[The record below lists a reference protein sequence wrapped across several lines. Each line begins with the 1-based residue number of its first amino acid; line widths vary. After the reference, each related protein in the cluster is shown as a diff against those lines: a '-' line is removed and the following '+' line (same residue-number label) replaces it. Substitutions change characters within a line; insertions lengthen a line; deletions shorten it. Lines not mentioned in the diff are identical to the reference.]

1 VKNEA
6 VALIETAEE
15 ETTEATRAE
24 TDKVDD
30 SIETTEATEATTVT
44 VATGIVQSVKI
55 QTSHSE
61 PNATD
66 AGNLAAVEDE
76 GETMTVVAVETTVD
90 TRAETDK
97 VDDSI
102 ETTGAT
108 EATTVTVA
116 IGIVQSVKIQT
127 SHSEPN
133 ATDAG
138 NLAVVAV
145 EDEGETMTV
154 EAVETTVVT
163 EVAVVEKST
172 MTTIGI
178 VQSVKIQTSHSEPN
192 ATDAGNLAVVAVE
205 AVDEAMTVEMVET
218 TVAEETEAETV
229 EDIRV
234 ATDKVEGSIETT
246 EATEAATK
254 TDVMATGI
262 VQSVKIQISH
272 SEPNATDA
280 AHHVA
285 VAVAVAVAVDLV
297 DTPEI
302 DLKEATLED
311 DLPEE
316 ILESDHQEEKAID
329 HQEGTVETD
338 VMNVGIKT
346 ADHTIKIVLEAT
358 SVNQNANL
366 ESHAHFANPEET
378 VPAMPI
384 TDLRNH

>member
-1 VKNEA
+1 VEHEGETMTVVA
-6 VALIETAEE
+6 V
-15 ETTEATRAE
+15 ETTEDTRAE

-30 SIETTEATEATTVT
+30 SIETTEATE
-44 VATGIVQSVKI
+44 
-55 QTSHSE
+55 E
-61 PNATD
+61 
-66 AGNLAAVEDE
+66 
-76 GETMTVVAVETTVD
+76 
-90 TRAETDK
+90 
-97 VDDSI
+97 
-102 ETTGAT
+102 
-108 EATTVTVA
+108 TTVTVA

-154 EAVETTVVT
+154 VAVETTVVT

>member
-1 VKNEA
+1 M
-6 VALIETAEE
+6 ALIETAEE

-44 VATGIVQSVKI
+44 VATGIVQNVKI

-66 AGNLAAVEDE
+66 AGNLVAVEHE
-76 GETMTVVAVETTVD
+76 GETMTVV
-90 TRAETDK
+90 
-97 VDDSI
+97 
-102 ETTGAT
+102 
-108 EATTVTVA
+108 
-116 IGIVQSVKIQT
+116 
-127 SHSEPN
+127 
-133 ATDAG
+133 
-138 NLAVVAV
+138 
-145 EDEGETMTV
+145 
-154 EAVETTVVT
+154 AVETTVVT

-178 VQSVKIQTSHSEPN
+178 VQSVKIQTSPSEPN

-205 AVDEAMTVEMVET
+205 AVDEAMTVEVVET

-229 EDIRV
+229 EDIRA

-246 EATEAATK
+246 EATEAETK

-285 VAVAVAVAVDLV
+285 VAGAVAVDLEG
-297 DTPEI
+297 TPEI

>member
-66 AGNLAAVEDE
+66 AGNLVAVEDE

-108 EATTVTVA
+108 EETTVTVA

-154 EAVETTVVT
+154 VAVETTVVT

-205 AVDEAMTVEMVET
+205 AVDEAMTVEVVET

-229 EDIRV
+229 EDIRA

-297 DTPEI
+297 GTPEI

>member
-1 VKNEA
+1 

-44 VATGIVQSVKI
+44 VATGIVQSAKI

-154 EAVETTVVT
+154 VAVETTVVT

-205 AVDEAMTVEMVET
+205 AVGEAMTVEVVET

-229 EDIRV
+229 EDIRA

-246 EATEAATK
+246 EATEAETK

-285 VAVAVAVAVDLV
+285 VAGAVAVAVDPV
-297 DTPEI
+297 GTPEI

>member
-1 VKNEA
+1 
-6 VALIETAEE
+6 
-15 ETTEATRAE
+15 
-24 TDKVDD
+24 
-30 SIETTEATEATTVT
+30 
-44 VATGIVQSVKI
+44 
-55 QTSHSE
+55 
-61 PNATD
+61 
-66 AGNLAAVEDE
+66 
-76 GETMTVVAVETTVD
+76 
-90 TRAETDK
+90 

-154 EAVETTVVT
+154 VAVETTVVT

-178 VQSVKIQTSHSEPN
+178 VQSVKIQTSHSEQN
-192 ATDAGNLAVVAVE
+192 ATDAENLAVVAVE
-205 AVDEAMTVEMVET
+205 AVDEAMTAEVVVT

-229 EDIRV
+229 EDIRA

-246 EATEAATK
+246 EATEAETK

-285 VAVAVAVAVDLV
+285 VAGAVAVAVDPV
-297 DTPEI
+297 GTPEI

>member
-1 VKNEA
+1 M
-6 VALIETAEE
+6 ALIETAEE

-66 AGNLAAVEDE
+66 AGNLVAVEHE
-76 GETMTVVAVETTVD
+76 GETMTVVAVETTED
-90 TRAETDK
+90 TRAETDT

-154 EAVETTVVT
+154 VAVETTVVT

-205 AVDEAMTVEMVET
+205 AVGEAMTVEVVET

-229 EDIRV
+229 EDIRA

-246 EATEAATK
+246 EATEAETK

>member
-1 VKNEA
+1 M
-6 VALIETAEE
+6 ALIETAEE

-44 VATGIVQSVKI
+44 VATGIVQSAKI

-154 EAVETTVVT
+154 VAVETTVVT

>member
-1 VKNEA
+1 M
-6 VALIETAEE
+6 ALIETAEE

-30 SIETTEATEATTVT
+30 SIETIGATEETTVT
-44 VATGIVQSVKI
+44 VAIGIVQSVKI

-76 GETMTVVAVETTVD
+76 GETMTVVAVETTV
-90 TRAETDK
+90 
-97 VDDSI
+97 
-102 ETTGAT
+102 
-108 EATTVTVA
+108 
-116 IGIVQSVKIQT
+116 
-127 SHSEPN
+127 
-133 ATDAG
+133 
-138 NLAVVAV
+138 
-145 EDEGETMTV
+145 
-154 EAVETTVVT
+154 VT

-178 VQSVKIQTSHSEPN
+178 VQSVKIQTSHSEQN
-192 ATDAGNLAVVAVE
+192 ATDAENLAVVAVE
-205 AVDEAMTVEMVET
+205 AVDEAMTAEVVVT

-229 EDIRV
+229 ENIRV

-285 VAVAVAVAVDLV
+285 VAGAVAVAVDLV

>member
-1 VKNEA
+1 
-6 VALIETAEE
+6 
-15 ETTEATRAE
+15 
-24 TDKVDD
+24 
-30 SIETTEATEATTVT
+30 
-44 VATGIVQSVKI
+44 
-55 QTSHSE
+55 
-61 PNATD
+61 
-66 AGNLAAVEDE
+66 
-76 GETMTVVAVETTVD
+76 MTVV
-90 TRAETDK
+90 
-97 VDDSI
+97 
-102 ETTGAT
+102 
-108 EATTVTVA
+108 
-116 IGIVQSVKIQT
+116 
-127 SHSEPN
+127 
-133 ATDAG
+133 
-138 NLAVVAV
+138 
-145 EDEGETMTV
+145 
-154 EAVETTVVT
+154 AVETTVVT

-285 VAVAVAVAVDLV
+285 VAGAVAVAVDPV
-297 DTPEI
+297 GTPEI

>member
-1 VKNEA
+1 V
-6 VALIETAEE
+6 
-15 ETTEATRAE
+15 
-24 TDKVDD
+24 
-30 SIETTEATEATTVT
+30 
-44 VATGIVQSVKI
+44 
-55 QTSHSE
+55 
-61 PNATD
+61 
-66 AGNLAAVEDE
+66 AAVEAV
-76 GETMTVVAVETTVD
+76 GETMTVV
-90 TRAETDK
+90 
-97 VDDSI
+97 
-102 ETTGAT
+102 
-108 EATTVTVA
+108 
-116 IGIVQSVKIQT
+116 
-127 SHSEPN
+127 
-133 ATDAG
+133 
-138 NLAVVAV
+138 
-145 EDEGETMTV
+145 
-154 EAVETTVVT
+154 AVETTVVT

-205 AVDEAMTVEMVET
+205 AVDEAMTVEVVET

-229 EDIRV
+229 EDIRA

-246 EATEAATK
+246 EATEAETK

-285 VAVAVAVAVDLV
+285 VAEAVAVAVDPV
-297 DTPEI
+297 GTPEI

>member
-1 VKNEA
+1 
-6 VALIETAEE
+6 
-15 ETTEATRAE
+15 
-24 TDKVDD
+24 
-30 SIETTEATEATTVT
+30 
-44 VATGIVQSVKI
+44 
-55 QTSHSE
+55 
-61 PNATD
+61 
-66 AGNLAAVEDE
+66 
-76 GETMTVVAVETTVD
+76 MTVV
-90 TRAETDK
+90 
-97 VDDSI
+97 
-102 ETTGAT
+102 
-108 EATTVTVA
+108 
-116 IGIVQSVKIQT
+116 
-127 SHSEPN
+127 
-133 ATDAG
+133 
-138 NLAVVAV
+138 
-145 EDEGETMTV
+145 
-154 EAVETTVVT
+154 AVETTVVT

-178 VQSVKIQTSHSEPN
+178 VQSVKIQTSHSEQN
-192 ATDAGNLAVVAVE
+192 ATDAENLAVVAVE
-205 AVDEAMTVEMVET
+205 AVDEAMTAEVVVT

-229 EDIRV
+229 EDIRA

-246 EATEAATK
+246 EATEAETK

-285 VAVAVAVAVDLV
+285 VAGAVAVDLV
-297 DTPEI
+297 GTPEI

>member
-1 VKNEA
+1 M
-6 VALIETAEE
+6 ALIETAEE

-44 VATGIVQSVKI
+44 VATGIVQSAKI

-145 EDEGETMTV
+145 EAVDETRTV

-229 EDIRV
+229 EDIRA

-246 EATEAATK
+246 EATEAETK

-285 VAVAVAVAVDLV
+285 VAVAVAVDLV
-297 DTPEI
+297 GTPEI

>member
-1 VKNEA
+1 M
-6 VALIETAEE
+6 ALIETAEE

-30 SIETTEATEATTVT
+30 SIETTEVTEATTVT
-44 VATGIVQSVKI
+44 VATGIVQSAKI

-145 EDEGETMTV
+145 EDKGETMTV
-154 EAVETTVVT
+154 VAVETTVVT

-205 AVDEAMTVEMVET
+205 AVGEAMTVEVVET
-218 TVAEETEAETV
+218 TVAEETGGETV
-229 EDIRV
+229 EDIRA

-246 EATEAATK
+246 EATEAETK

-285 VAVAVAVAVDLV
+285 VAEAVAVAVDPV
-297 DTPEI
+297 GTPEI

>member
-1 VKNEA
+1 
-6 VALIETAEE
+6 
-15 ETTEATRAE
+15 
-24 TDKVDD
+24 
-30 SIETTEATEATTVT
+30 
-44 VATGIVQSVKI
+44 
-55 QTSHSE
+55 
-61 PNATD
+61 
-66 AGNLAAVEDE
+66 
-76 GETMTVVAVETTVD
+76 VAVETTVD

-154 EAVETTVVT
+154 VAVETTVVT

-205 AVDEAMTVEMVET
+205 AVDEAMTAEVVVT

-229 EDIRV
+229 EDIRA

-246 EATEAATK
+246 EATEAETK

-262 VQSVKIQISH
+262 VQSVKIQTSH

>member
-44 VATGIVQSVKI
+44 VATGIVQSAKI

-90 TRAETDK
+90 TKAETDK

-108 EATTVTVA
+108 EETTVTVA

-154 EAVETTVVT
+154 VAVETTVVT

-205 AVDEAMTVEMVET
+205 AVDEAMTVEVVET

>member
-1 VKNEA
+1 
-6 VALIETAEE
+6 
-15 ETTEATRAE
+15 
-24 TDKVDD
+24 
-30 SIETTEATEATTVT
+30 
-44 VATGIVQSVKI
+44 
-55 QTSHSE
+55 
-61 PNATD
+61 
-66 AGNLAAVEDE
+66 
-76 GETMTVVAVETTVD
+76 MTVVAVETTVD

-154 EAVETTVVT
+154 VAVETTVVT

-205 AVDEAMTVEMVET
+205 AVDEAMTVET

-229 EDIRV
+229 EDIRA

-246 EATEAATK
+246 EATEAETK

>member
-1 VKNEA
+1 
-6 VALIETAEE
+6 
-15 ETTEATRAE
+15 
-24 TDKVDD
+24 
-30 SIETTEATEATTVT
+30 
-44 VATGIVQSVKI
+44 
-55 QTSHSE
+55 
-61 PNATD
+61 
-66 AGNLAAVEDE
+66 
-76 GETMTVVAVETTVD
+76 
-90 TRAETDK
+90 
-97 VDDSI
+97 
-102 ETTGAT
+102 
-108 EATTVTVA
+108 
-116 IGIVQSVKIQT
+116 
-127 SHSEPN
+127 
-133 ATDAG
+133 
-138 NLAVVAV
+138 
-145 EDEGETMTV
+145 MTV
-154 EAVETTVVT
+154 EV
-163 EVAVVEKST
+163 
-172 MTTIGI
+172 
-178 VQSVKIQTSHSEPN
+178 
-192 ATDAGNLAVVAVE
+192 
-205 AVDEAMTVEMVET
+205 VET

>member
-1 VKNEA
+1 M
-6 VALIETAEE
+6 ALIETAEE

-44 VATGIVQSVKI
+44 VATGIVQSAKI

-145 EDEGETMTV
+145 E
-154 EAVETTVVT
+154 AV
-163 EVAVVEKST
+163 
-172 MTTIGI
+172 G
-178 VQSVKIQTSHSEPN
+178 
-192 ATDAGNLAVVAVE
+192 
-205 AVDEAMTVEMVET
+205 EAMTVEVVET

-229 EDIRV
+229 EDIRA

-246 EATEAATK
+246 EATEAETK

-285 VAVAVAVAVDLV
+285 VAGAVAVDLEG
-297 DTPEI
+297 TPEI

>member
-1 VKNEA
+1 
-6 VALIETAEE
+6 
-15 ETTEATRAE
+15 
-24 TDKVDD
+24 
-30 SIETTEATEATTVT
+30 
-44 VATGIVQSVKI
+44 
-55 QTSHSE
+55 
-61 PNATD
+61 
-66 AGNLAAVEDE
+66 
-76 GETMTVVAVETTVD
+76 MTVV
-90 TRAETDK
+90 
-97 VDDSI
+97 
-102 ETTGAT
+102 
-108 EATTVTVA
+108 
-116 IGIVQSVKIQT
+116 
-127 SHSEPN
+127 
-133 ATDAG
+133 
-138 NLAVVAV
+138 
-145 EDEGETMTV
+145 
-154 EAVETTVVT
+154 AVETTVVT

-178 VQSVKIQTSHSEPN
+178 VQSVKIQTSHSEQN

-205 AVDEAMTVEMVET
+205 AVDEAMTAEVVVT

-229 EDIRV
+229 EDIRA

-246 EATEAATK
+246 EATEAETK

-285 VAVAVAVAVDLV
+285 VAGAVAVAVDLV
-297 DTPEI
+297 GTPEI

>member
-1 VKNEA
+1 MKNEA

-44 VATGIVQSVKI
+44 VATGIVQSAKI

-154 EAVETTVVT
+154 VAVETTVVT

-178 VQSVKIQTSHSEPN
+178 VQSVKIQTSPSEPN

-205 AVDEAMTVEMVET
+205 AVDEAMTVEVVET
-218 TVAEETEAETV
+218 TVAEATEAETV
-229 EDIRV
+229 EDIRA

-285 VAVAVAVAVDLV
+285 AAGAVAVDLEG
-297 DTPEI
+297 TPEI

>member
-1 VKNEA
+1 
-6 VALIETAEE
+6 
-15 ETTEATRAE
+15 
-24 TDKVDD
+24 VDD
-30 SIETTEATEATTVT
+30 SIETTEATE
-44 VATGIVQSVKI
+44 
-55 QTSHSE
+55 E
-61 PNATD
+61 
-66 AGNLAAVEDE
+66 
-76 GETMTVVAVETTVD
+76 
-90 TRAETDK
+90 
-97 VDDSI
+97 
-102 ETTGAT
+102 
-108 EATTVTVA
+108 TTVTVA

-154 EAVETTVVT
+154 VAVETTVVT

-178 VQSVKIQTSHSEPN
+178 VQSVKIQTSHSEQN

-205 AVDEAMTVEMVET
+205 AVDEAMTAEVVVT

-229 EDIRV
+229 EDIRA

-246 EATEAATK
+246 EATEAETK

-285 VAVAVAVAVDLV
+285 VAGAVAVAVDPV
-297 DTPEI
+297 GTPEI

>member
-1 VKNEA
+1 

-15 ETTEATRAE
+15 ETTEA
-24 TDKVDD
+24 
-30 SIETTEATEATTVT
+30 
-44 VATGIVQSVKI
+44 
-55 QTSHSE
+55 
-61 PNATD
+61 
-66 AGNLAAVEDE
+66 
-76 GETMTVVAVETTVD
+76 

-145 EDEGETMTV
+145 E
-154 EAVETTVVT
+154 
-163 EVAVVEKST
+163 
-172 MTTIGI
+172 
-178 VQSVKIQTSHSEPN
+178 
-192 ATDAGNLAVVAVE
+192 
-205 AVDEAMTVEMVET
+205 AVDEAMTVEVVET

-285 VAVAVAVAVDLV
+285 VAGAVAVAVDPV
-297 DTPEI
+297 GTPEI

-316 ILESDHQEEKAID
+316 ILESD

>member
-1 VKNEA
+1 M
-6 VALIETAEE
+6 ALIETAEE

-30 SIETTEATEATTVT
+30 SIETTGATEETTVT
-44 VATGIVQSVKI
+44 VAIGIVQSVKI

-76 GETMTVVAVETTVD
+76 GETMTVV
-90 TRAETDK
+90 
-97 VDDSI
+97 
-102 ETTGAT
+102 
-108 EATTVTVA
+108 
-116 IGIVQSVKIQT
+116 
-127 SHSEPN
+127 
-133 ATDAG
+133 
-138 NLAVVAV
+138 
-145 EDEGETMTV
+145 
-154 EAVETTVVT
+154 AVETTVVT

-205 AVDEAMTVEMVET
+205 AVDEAMTVEVVET

-229 EDIRV
+229 EDIRA

-246 EATEAATK
+246 EATEAETK

-280 AHHVA
+280 AHH

>member
-66 AGNLAAVEDE
+66 AGNLVAVEDE

-108 EATTVTVA
+108 EETTVTVA

-154 EAVETTVVT
+154 VAVETTVVT

-205 AVDEAMTVEMVET
+205 AVGEAMTVEVVET

-229 EDIRV
+229 EDIRA

-246 EATEAATK
+246 EATEAETK

-285 VAVAVAVAVDLV
+285 VAVAVAVAVDPV
-297 DTPEI
+297 GTPEI